1 MVQLEEKCT
10 HLQRD
15 VYKDLNSGKK
25 THAIA
30 KAPHN
35 VILTN
40 IQRLPLSAMV

>member
-15 VYKDLNSGKK
+15 NYKDLKQRKK
-25 THAIA
+25 THAIV

-40 IQRLPLSAMV
+40 IL

>member
-1 MVQLEEKCT
+1 MVQLEKRCT

-15 VYKDLNSGKK
+15 NYKDLKQRKK
-25 THAIA
+25 THAIDYV

-40 IQRLPLSAMV
+40 IL